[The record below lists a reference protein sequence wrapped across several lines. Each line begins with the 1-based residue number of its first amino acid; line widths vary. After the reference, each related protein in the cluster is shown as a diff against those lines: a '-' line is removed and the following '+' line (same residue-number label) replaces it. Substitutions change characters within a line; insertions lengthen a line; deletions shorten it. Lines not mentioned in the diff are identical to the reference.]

1 MTLNDRIN
9 EDLKS
14 AMKSGDKLRLGTL
27 RLVRAALLELHKS
40 GNDITDDAELKAV
53 QKQARSRKDAAEQ
66 YRAAS
71 REDLAQKEEEEL
83 KIIQEYL
90 PQQMDDAAIRAEIR
104 SIIAATGAAG
114 PGDFKLVMPKAM
126 GSLRGR
132 ADGGQVQ
139 TIVKEELEAKGRE

>member
-1 MTLNDRIN
+1 MTLNERIN
-9 EDLKS
+9 EDLKN

-66 YRAAS
+66 YRAAG
-71 REDLAQKEEEEL
+71 REDLAGKEEEEL

-104 SIIAATGAAG
+104 SIIAATGASG

-126 GSLRGR
+126 GALRGR

-139 TIVKEELEAKGRE
+139 TIVKEELEAQGRE